1 MYAKVIAL
9 LPVWP
14 GISIFSFSST
24 GFSFFDIFS
33 SFETGIGANL
43 RGAGVSKGDFCLSKP
58 VSSTSL
64 ESALKENK
72 LYSLKSINYRML
84 LFLIFWK

>member
-1 MYAKVIAL
+1 MLVMIAL

-14 GISIFSFSST
+14 DISIFSFSSL
-24 GFSFFDIFS
+24 GFSLFDILS

-43 RGAGVSKGDFCLSKP
+43 RGAGVSNGDFCLSKP

-64 ESALKENK
+64 EGALTENK
-72 LYSLKSINYRML
+72 KKNKFN
-84 LFLIFWK
+84 LFKKKKTNL

>member
-1 MYAKVIAL
+1 MLVMIAL

-14 GISIFSFSST
+14 DISIFSFSSL
-24 GFSFFDIFS
+24 GFSLFDILS

-43 RGAGVSKGDFCLSKP
+43 RGAGVSNGDFCLSKP

-64 ESALKENK
+64 EGALIENNNK
-72 LYSLKSINYRML
+72 KKNSTYLKKKQI
-84 LFLIFWK
+84 